1 MSDALVAYQMCEPAQ
16 FGGQCG
22 YGQNLYSEHV
32 EARRVFFSLAVVF
45 ICLNWSVLWYAVCRH
60 FVLEYVVDVDR
71 ILGPLE
77 AALDNTDKY
86 PDRSI
91 KWWAGWSGVFFLSF
105 LLLCIIVLPNM
116 VFGAVLLLPV
126 CTWYGV
132 KNFTSPNTSMQEI
145 PCHGA
150 RQIQICSAGS
160 HNFEGANTEADA
172 SVRSRTALDL
182 TSPPWLRGEAAR
194 PVASSCMSTSC
205 TRKPALARWASCC
218 PVDRGLAS
226 PPAALPS
233 TMYSVSA
240 NSPTNLREAQKEK
253 G

>member
-182 TSPPWLRGEAAR
+182 TSPPWLRGGPGQSLPAACRRAAR
-194 PVASSCMSTSC
+194 ESQLWQDGLLAA
-205 TRKPALARWASCC
+205 RLIGAL
-218 PVDRGLAS
+218 L
-226 PPAALPS
+226 
-233 TMYSVSA
+233 
-240 NSPTNLREAQKEK
+240 LRRLLSLLLCIV
-253 G
+253 

>member
-233 TMYSVSA
+233 CA
-240 NSPTNLREAQKEK
+240 NSPTNLREAQKEQRVT
-253 G
+253 

>member
-1 MSDALVAYQMCEPAQ
+1 M
-16 FGGQCG
+16 
-22 YGQNLYSEHV
+22 
-32 EARRVFFSLAVVF
+32 FFSLAVVF

-172 SVRSRTALDL
+172 SARSRTALDL

-205 TRKPALARWASCC
+205 TRKPAFARWASCC

-233 TMYSVSA
+233 TIV
-240 NSPTNLREAQKEK
+240 
-253 G
+253 